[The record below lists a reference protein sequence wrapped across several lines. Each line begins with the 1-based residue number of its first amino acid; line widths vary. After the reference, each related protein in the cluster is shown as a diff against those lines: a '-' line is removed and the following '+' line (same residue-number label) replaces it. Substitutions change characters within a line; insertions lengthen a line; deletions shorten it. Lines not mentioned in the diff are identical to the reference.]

1 MPSPNAGLLSTNTQ
15 LKPMLHITKIFASI
29 LALFVLI
36 SPTSASALNAA
47 NCDMSNYEIT
57 DLSGTNRDYDDTV
70 WPVDNISFSDAFGSR
85 DLVGNYDF
93 HRGIDLRGNVGYP
106 VYSIADGTVFR
117 IQPDCNRGEE
127 GCRYPNGGNVLIL
140 RHNLDR
146 EFSLGGRDF
155 SRYYSLYLHLDSFA
169 GDLEEGKEVETGK
182 QIGTLGSTDA
192 SYPHL
197 HFETRVG
204 TTCSAQSSCAQT
216 GTDGQRIDPHVNPL
230 YFLDFVDD
238 VYEEQNDYDVCVE
251 TTDNLKVKFSSPRT
265 ELDFNEIEVAY
276 PGGDRTVNF
285 STREGINLA
294 NVDENP
300 FNDVDITASDF
311 RSTTP
316 TYVIEFDFQNVSD
329 FDHIEVQDI
338 WGSGK
343 RIEEKTSTAAR
354 KSQVRIA

>member
-1 MPSPNAGLLSTNTQ
+1 
-15 LKPMLHITKIFASI
+15 MLHITKILASI

-36 SPTSASALNAA
+36 SPTSALALNAA
-47 NCDMSNYEIT
+47 DCDMSNYEIT
-57 DLSGTNRDYDDTV
+57 DLSGTIEDYDDTV
-70 WPVDNISFSDAFGSR
+70 WPVDDIQFSDAFGSR

-93 HRGIDLRGNVGYP
+93 HRGIDLRGDVGDP

-117 IQPDCNRGEE
+117 IQPDCDKKKNPE
-127 GCRYPNGGNVLIL
+127 CRYPNGGNVLIV
-140 RHNLDR
+140 RHDLDHD
-146 EFSLGGRDF
+146 FQLGGRNF

-169 GDLEEGKEVETGK
+169 GDLKEGKEVATGK
-182 QIGTLGSTDA
+182 QIGTLGRTDA

-238 VYEEQNDYDVCVE
+238 VYEDDNNYDVCID
-251 TTDNLKVKFSSPRT
+251 TTDNLKVKLSSPRT
-265 ELDFNEIEVAY
+265 ELDFNEIQVTY
-276 PGGDRTVNF
+276 PGGEKTINF
-285 STREGINLA
+285 STREGINLE

-300 FNDVDITASDF
+300 FNDVEITPSDF
-311 RSTTP
+311 RSTPPTP
-316 TYVIEFDFQNVSD
+316 TYVIEFDFQTVSD
-329 FDHIEVQDI
+329 FDQIEIRDI

-343 RIEEKTSTAAR
+343 RIEEKTS
-354 KSQVRIA
+354 